1 MKKYSK
7 VELTNMAKQH
17 GFFKK
22 PSVQF
27 VWARENGHFYYV
39 QPPVFKDGLE
49 SFKITREELEG
60 KNKKINKN
68 KE

>member
-22 PSVQF
+22 PSVKF
-27 VWARENGHFYYV
+27 VWARQNGHFYYV
-39 QPPVFKDGLE
+39 QPPAFKDDLE
-49 SFKITREELEG
+49 SYKISREDIEG
-60 KNKKINKN
+60 KKKRNNKKQD
-68 KE
+68 